1 MALYPMGHF
10 SYWRP
15 RGLPLEKRGPV
26 EYHRLEIYNAS
37 GMEHNTQEYLIQ
49 LGWDSFF
56 EEQYEIQKIP
66 GSIPAR
72 VSSESKDLYQV
83 LSRQGELTAKLSGR
97 MRYTSRET
105 NILPAVGDWVVFKPL
120 AGEENGIIHSIL
132 PRKSKFSRKA
142 AGSLAEEQ
150 VISANV
156 DTVFIVNGLD
166 GGRNFNLRR
175 IERYLILA
183 QSSGAAPVI
192 VLNKIDAC
200 PDSDAQVR
208 GVESVTK
215 GVPVLA
221 VSARECT
228 GLDALKRYL
237 AEGKTVAFLGSSGAG
252 KSTLINALLGEDRQD
267 TGKVRE
273 NDSMGRHT
281 TTRRELILLP
291 GGGVVIDTPGMREI
305 QLWAVEDDLK
315 NTFGDIENLANE
327 CRFKDCSH
335 IKESGCAVKA
345 AVDRGGLDISRLE
358 SYRKLQKEIVYLAAR
373 EEQGSRVIEKG
384 KFKKIALAS
393 KQLPKKKRDTL

>member
-1 MALYPMGHF
+1 M
-10 SYWRP
+10 
-15 RGLPLEKRGPV
+15 EDNTI
-26 EYHRLEIYNAS
+26 EYMYR
-37 GMEHNTQEYLIQ
+37 
-49 LGWDSFF
+49 LGWEPFF
-56 EEQYEIQKIP
+56 EEQYELQKVP

-72 VSSESKDLYQV
+72 VSSESKGLYRV
-83 LSRQGELTAKLSGR
+83 FSPDGELSAKLSGK
-97 MRYTSRET
+97 MRYTSREM
-105 NILPAVGDWVVFKPL
+105 NVQPAVGDWVVLKPL
-120 AGEENGIIHSIL
+120 AGEENGVIHSIL

-142 AGSLAEEQ
+142 AGRNAGEQ

-200 PDSDAQVR
+200 LDPGAQVR
-208 GVESVTK
+208 SVESVTK

-221 VSARECT
+221 VSAKERT
-228 GLDALKRYL
+228 GLDALLRYL

-291 GGGVVIDTPGMREI
+291 GGGVVIDTPGMREL

-315 NTFGDIENLANE
+315 NAFDDVDALARE
-327 CRFKDCSH
+327 CRFNDCSH
-335 IKESGCAVKA
+335 MKESGCAVRA
-345 AVDRGGLDISRLE
+345 AVDRGDLDPSRLE
-358 SYRKLQKEIVYLAAR
+358 SYRKLQKEIEYLTAR
-373 EEQGSRVIEKG
+373 EEQGARLIEKG
-384 KFKKIALAS
+384 KYKKIALAS
-393 KQLPKKKRDTL
+393 KQLTKQKRDIA

>member
-1 MALYPMGHF
+1 MEYP
-10 SYWRP
+10 
-15 RGLPLEKRGPV
+15 
-26 EYHRLEIYNAS
+26 RLEIYNADA
-37 GMEHNTQEYLIQ
+37 MEYNTQEYLNR
-49 LGWDSFF
+49 LGWDLFF
-56 EEQYEIQKIP
+56 EEHYEVQKIS

-72 VSSESKDLYQV
+72 VSSESKGLYRV
-83 LSRQGELTAKLSGR
+83 FSRNGEMTAKLSGR

-105 NILPAVGDWVVFKPL
+105 NIYPAVGDWVVLKPL
-120 AGEENGIIHSIL
+120 AGEENGMIHSIL

-142 AGSLAEEQ
+142 AGSFAGEQ

-166 GGRNFNLRR
+166 GGRSFNLRR

-200 PDSDAQVR
+200 PDPDAQVR
-208 GVESVTK
+208 SVESVTK

-221 VSARECT
+221 LSARERT
-228 GLDALKRYL
+228 GLDALKTYL

-291 GGGVVIDTPGMREI
+291 GGGVVIDTPGMREL
-305 QLWAVEDDLK
+305 QLWAVEDDLN
-315 NTFGDIENLANE
+315 NTFGDIDVLANG

-335 IKESGCAVKA
+335 IKESGCAVRVA
-345 AVDRGGLDISRLE
+345 IDQGDLDLSRLE
-358 SYRKLQKEIVYLAAR
+358 SYHKLQKEIVYLTAR

-384 KFKKIALAS
+384 KYKKIALAS
-393 KQLPKKKRDTL
+393 KQLSKKKRDNL

>member
-1 MALYPMGHF
+1 M
-10 SYWRP
+10 
-15 RGLPLEKRGPV
+15 
-26 EYHRLEIYNAS
+26 EY
-37 GMEHNTQEYLIQ
+37 NTQEYLTR
-49 LGWDSFF
+49 LGWDPFF
-56 EEQYEIQKIP
+56 EAQYEVQKIS

-72 VSSESKDLYQV
+72 VSSESKGLYRV
-83 LSRQGELTAKLSGR
+83 FSRNGELTAKLSGR

-105 NILPAVGDWVVFKPL
+105 NIHPAVGDWVVLKPL
-120 AGEENGIIHSIL
+120 AGEETGVIHSIL

-142 AGSLAEEQ
+142 AGSLAGEQ

-183 QSSGAAPVI
+183 QSSGAVPVI

-200 PDSDAQVR
+200 PDPCDQVR
-208 GVESVTK
+208 SVESVMK

-221 VSARECT
+221 VSAREHT
-228 GLDALKRYL
+228 GLGALAPYL

-291 GGGVVIDTPGMREI
+291 GGGVVIDTPGMREL
-305 QLWAVEDDLK
+305 QLRAVEDDLK
-315 NTFGDIENLANE
+315 NTFGDIDVLAKE
-327 CRFKDCSH
+327 CRFNDCGH
-335 IKESGCAVKA
+335 VKGSGCAVQA
-345 AVDRGGLDISRLE
+345 AVDRGDLALSRLE
-358 SYRKLQKEIVYLAAR
+358 SYRKLQKEIEYLTAK
-373 EEQGSRVIEKG
+373 EEQTARVIEQG
-384 KFKKIALAS
+384 KYKKIALVS
-393 KQLPKKKRDTL
+393 KQLSKKKRNNP